1 MTSLQAPLNITGEV
15 EALIADKTV
24 LVRAKGDVITIDIP
38 TIRVGIMA
46 LRGAGRRKQRTR
58 MLSGADSALRF
69 ALLTVD
75 FRLAGGTVAK
85 LGNGARPGLLSHL
98 LGLAPLG
105 VKLSALVPVL
115 RCSNSDPI

>member
-1 MTSLQAPLNITGEV
+1 MQAPLNITGEV
-15 EALIADKTV
+15 QALIADKTV

-85 LGNGARPGLLSHL
+85 LGSGVRPGWLSHL

-105 VKLSALVPVL
+105 VKLSAVLPVL
-115 RCSNSDPI
+115 RSLWH